1 MIEHFKVEVIVIIYF
16 FHSFKYFIKGL
27 VLVYIDECF
36 RIKCLFA
43 QSISP
48 IDGNSLRC
56 EGLYYFFGTITIIA
70 KILKYTIENLCSL
83 SKANLSSTRPP
94 MLFKYL
100 PPESTLL

>member
-70 KILKYTIENLCSL
+70 KILKYNRELMFLIKSEFIFH
-83 SKANLSSTRPP
+83 SSTYVVQI
-94 MLFKYL
+94 LT
-100 PPESTLL
+100 S

>member
-70 KILKYTIENLCSL
+70 KILKYNRELMFLIKSEFIFHS
-83 SKANLSSTRPP
+83 PP